1 MAEPPDRHGSISRS
15 VLVAI
20 AIGVAVIAVVATLVW
35 RPLATSLRLAPVP
48 TPMRGGQP
56 IDARDHTVAAST
68 ARAP

>member
-20 AIGVAVIAVVATLVW
+20 AIGIAVIALVW
-35 RPLATSLRLAPVP
+35 RPLATSLHLALAPSLP
-48 TPMRGGQP
+48 RSGHARA
-56 IDARDHTVAAST
+56 DAKALPAGA